1 MSTRKTKGENKMA
14 TVDNSKIFHEGTY
27 SDVTIKVPA
36 QTTYQAGTVLGRN
49 KDGDLVAFSTDNN
62 VAASPGPEFNTSP
75 LYILAQSIENKDGSN
90 AEEFDLVRVFE
101 SGVVDAAKLIFIK
114 TADATDIEV
123 LDALKTNGFRL
134 RNVEELTI
142 KTSLSE

>member
-1 MSTRKTKGENKMA
+1 MA

-27 SDVTIKVPA
+27 SDVSVTVPA
-36 QTTYQAGTVLGRN
+36 NTTYQAGTVLGRN

>member
-1 MSTRKTKGENKMA
+1 MT

-36 QTTYQAGTVLGRN
+36 KTTYQAGTVLGRN

-75 LYILAQSIENKDGSN
+75 LYILAQSIENKDESN

>member
-1 MSTRKTKGENKMA
+1 MT

-62 VAASPGPEFNTSP
+62 VAASLGPEFNTSP

>member
-1 MSTRKTKGENKMA
+1 MT

-75 LYILAQSIENKDGSN
+75 LYILAQSIENKDKSN

>member
-1 MSTRKTKGENKMA
+1 MT

-36 QTTYQAGTVLGRN
+36 ETTYQAGTVLGRN

-75 LYILAQSIENKDGSN
+75 LYILAQSIENKDESN

-101 SGVVDAAKLIFIK
+101 SGVVDAAKLIFVK
-114 TADATDIEV
+114 TADATDVEV

>member
-1 MSTRKTKGENKMA
+1 MT

-36 QTTYQAGTVLGRN
+36 ETTYQAGTVLGRN

-75 LYILAQSIENKDGSN
+75 LYILAQTIENKDESN

-114 TADATDIEV
+114 TADATDVEV

>member
-1 MSTRKTKGENKMA
+1 MT

-75 LYILAQSIENKDGSN
+75 LYILAQSIENKDESN

-101 SGVVDAAKLIFIK
+101 SGVVDAAKLIFVK

-134 RNVEELTI
+134 RNIEELTI

>member
-1 MSTRKTKGENKMA
+1 MT

-75 LYILAQSIENKDGSN
+75 LYILAQSIENKDESN

-101 SGVVDAAKLIFIK
+101 SGVVDAAKLIFVK
-114 TADATDIEV
+114 TADATDVEV

>member
-1 MSTRKTKGENKMA
+1 MT

-36 QTTYQAGTVLGRN
+36 ETTYQAGTVLGRN

-75 LYILAQSIENKDGSN
+75 LYILAQTIENKDESN

-101 SGVVDAAKLIFIK
+101 SGVVDAAKLIFVK
-114 TADATDIEV
+114 TADATDVAV

>member
-1 MSTRKTKGENKMA
+1 MT

-36 QTTYQAGTVLGRN
+36 KTTYQAGTVLGRN

-62 VAASPGPEFNTSP
+62 VAAEPGPEFNTSP
-75 LYILAQSIENKDGSN
+75 LYILAQTIENKDESN

-101 SGVVDAAKLIFIK
+101 SGVVDAAKLIFVK
-114 TADATDIEV
+114 TADATDVEV

>member
-1 MSTRKTKGENKMA
+1 MT

>member
-1 MSTRKTKGENKMA
+1 MT

-75 LYILAQSIENKDGSN
+75 LYILAQTLQNTDDSN
-90 AEEFDLVRVFE
+90 EEEFDLVRVFE
-101 SGVVDAAKLIFIK
+101 TGVVNAAKLIFVK
-114 TADATDIEV
+114 TADATDVKV

>member
-1 MSTRKTKGENKMA
+1 MT

-75 LYILAQSIENKDGSN
+75 LYILAQTIENKDESN

-114 TADATDIEV
+114 TADATDVEV

>member
-1 MSTRKTKGENKMA
+1 MT

-36 QTTYQAGTVLGRN
+36 KTTYQAGTVLGRN

-75 LYILAQSIENKDGSN
+75 LYILAQTIENKDESN

-101 SGVVDAAKLIFIK
+101 SGVVDAAKLIFVK
-114 TADATDIEV
+114 TADATDVAV

>member
-1 MSTRKTKGENKMA
+1 MT

-75 LYILAQSIENKDGSN
+75 LYILAQSIENKDESN